1 MRNLSFL
8 RKKTE
13 LSAGS
18 EPTVSA
24 AGPAAIAPEVPVGRL
39 ALLYACLF
47 FELGVNLPFFPL
59 WLKAQS
65 LDSDAIGLVLA

>member
-1 MRNLSFL
+1 MPVLSFL
-8 RKKTE
+8 RKKTAIP
-13 LSAGS
+13 AGQS
-18 EPTVSA
+18 V
-24 AGPAAIAPEVPVGRL
+24 IAPQVPVGRL

-65 LDSDAIGLVLA
+65 LDSDAIGIVLAAPLLTRIN